1 MASIRVRHNKDG
13 STSHV
18 VLFRHQGKQTS
29 VPFLDPKAA
38 ETFRAAATLNAD
50 MAVAMLNQKQAG
62 RTVDSLFVEWL
73 ELKQS
78 DMTVEAHRDY
88 ERQYAKWIKP
98 TFGWRD
104 AELITEKEVQAWV
117 DKTLKPKLAPK
128 SVAKNHALLHG
139 MFKWASSRTVG
150 LIENDPCTETK
161 LPRKVKRP
169 PRGMTIAELQ
179 WLLGAAQTVEQR
191 ATADVVAVAAGTGWR
206 PGEVLGLL
214 VGGVEIDLRG
224 HVYVTMLSVYRRG
237 EGIVAGGKTEA
248 AGRRIRVLGPGVDVI
263 KRRVEGRGPMEP
275 LFPHPS
281 PGRGRGHAK
290 DADGNLLIVPWS
302 PASFARHYWPKIIDA
317 AGLTAKAYDP
327 YSLRHTHVLLCDQAG
342 LTMPEIQRRIG
353 HESIQT
359 TIDVY
364 GKSID
369 GMSEESAGRL
379 EALLTP
385 VVRPQIVEGTV
396 VEVDGRTNDATPPP
410 AVA

>member
-1 MASIRVRHNKDG
+1 MASIRVRPNRDG
-13 STSHV
+13 SHSYIV
-18 VLFRHQGKQTS
+18 RFRHGGKETS
-29 VPFLDPKAA
+29 RTFTSEREA
-38 ETFRAAATLNAD
+38 EKFSAAATFNAD
-50 MAVAMLNQKQAG
+50 AAVAMLEQKAPG
-62 RTVDSLFVEWL
+62 RTVASLFAEWL
-73 ELKQS
+73 SHKQA
-78 DMTVEAHRDY
+78 DMTIEAHRDY
-88 ERQYAKWIKP
+88 ERAYEKWIKP

-104 AELITEKEVQAWV
+104 AELVNEKDVQAWV

-139 MFKWASSRTVG
+139 MYRWASSKTIG
-150 LIENDPCTETK
+150 LVENNPCGETK
-161 LPRKVKRP
+161 LPKRVKRP

-179 WLLGAAQTVEQR
+179 WLLGAAKTSDQK
-191 ATADVVAVAAGTGWR
+191 AAADVVAVSAGTGWR

-237 EGIVAGGKTEA
+237 EGIVEGGKTEA
-248 AGRRIRVLGPGVDVI
+248 AGRRIRVLGPGAAVI
-263 KRRVEGRGPMEP
+263 KRRVEGRGILDP

-281 PGRGRGHAK
+281 PGRGHGHATDSEGK
-290 DADGNLLIVPWS
+290 PIVKPWP
-302 PASFARHYWPKIIDA
+302 PASFSRSYWPKIIEA
-317 AGLTAKAYDP
+317 AGLTAKGYDP
-327 YSLRHTHVLLCDQAG
+327 YSLRHTHVLLCNLAG

-369 GMSEESAGRL
+369 GMSEESADKL

-385 VVRPQIVEGTV
+385 VVRPQIVAGAV
-396 VEVDGRTNDATPPP
+396 VEEIAG
-410 AVA
+410 